1 MKKITLGL
9 TGGLAGVLSVLSTS
23 AMAGAAPVPVSEP
36 GTLGL
41 AAAGIVAAL
50 AVARLRRRK

>member
-1 MKKITLGL
+1 MKKITLA
-9 TGGLAGVLSVLSTS
+9 LAGFLSVLSTGV
-23 AMAGAAPVPVSEP
+23 MAGSPVPVSEP
-36 GTLGL
+36 GTLGI